1 MVEAESCR
9 LELAVARLEKWG
21 RTLLTGHLP
30 DCSTNQQHLSNPCT
44 AVLQLLTPVFLQIFL
59 PAMFLLLPSSS
70 SDPTLDLMQERCY
83 GVCDQMVTA

>member
-9 LELAVARLEKWG
+9 LELAVGGLRSGEE
-21 RTLLTGHLP
+21 RRVTGHLP